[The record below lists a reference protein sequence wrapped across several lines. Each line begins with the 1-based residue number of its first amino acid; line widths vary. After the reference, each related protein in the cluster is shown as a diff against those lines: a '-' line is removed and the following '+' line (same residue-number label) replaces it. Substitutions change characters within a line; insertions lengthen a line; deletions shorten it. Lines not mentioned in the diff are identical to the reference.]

1 MYCEDMMNP
10 ANDSYYDN
18 QTGDSNEKP
27 FYYLF

>member
-1 MYCEDMMNP
+1 MMNP

-18 QTGDSNEKP
+18 QTGNSNEKP